1 MTLPKQ
7 INPCPINQ
15 AVVEIR
21 FNSSLPSDAVFGVVY
36 NKLKDSY
43 KSAEQLPILQIP
55 EAVRNNDPNL
65 LYQPHY
71 KLIKEHYAFQV
82 GPKVISLA
90 ITEQKYTTWESYYE
104 EIQSVFE
111 KIKEIDFISNVLRVG
126 LRYINFFVDDIWENI
141 NIDVKIIENE
151 IAGEE
156 IFVRTVLPKDEYK
169 VMLQAGNQ
177 LRLEENN
184 QVVGRASIID
194 IDTSI
199 EGENI
204 NFFEDMNSILEK
216 GHSIEKEIFFG
227 LLKDNFLK
235 SLNPEY

>member
-7 INPCPINQ
+7 INPSPINQ

-65 LYQPHY
+65 IYQPHY
-71 KLIKEHYAFQV
+71 KLLKEHYAFQV

-90 ITEQKYTTWESYYE
+90 ITEQKYTTWESYYD

-111 KIKEIDFISNVLRVG
+111 KIKEIDFIDNVLRVG
-126 LRYINFFVDDIWENI
+126 LRYINFFADDILKNLNI
-141 NIDVKIIENE
+141 SIKIIN
-151 IAGEE
+151 
-156 IFVRTVLPKDEYK
+156 RK
-169 VMLQAGNQ
+169 Q
-177 LRLEENN
+177 
-184 QVVGRASIID
+184 
-194 IDTSI
+194 
-199 EGENI
+199 
-204 NFFEDMNSILEK
+204 
-216 GHSIEKEIFFG
+216 
-227 LLKDNFLK
+227 
-235 SLNPEY
+235 